1 VFLYA
6 LILMLVV
13 IFCRITGSFVMGKV
27 FAFTLRTIPHKEVQ
41 TGAGYMVAEPDVS
54 QNESTNM
61 HPNFAEINCGV
72 LYIANDLRMCVVNE
86 LAGRLLNA
94 EGVIGRFVNMRD
106 YLDSSREEYQILASM
121 IGAHRE
127 YRDTILTWE
136 IGGRIRHVLMDSYT
150 HRSDNGQFLG
160 MHVMM
165 KDLGNFSALEQQMQ
179 RTDKLATVGKI
190 AAGIAHEIRNP
201 LTTIKGFL
209 QILQGR
215 FENGGRVDELQFT
228 EVMLREIE
236 RVNDL
241 VSELLLLSKPHKVSM
256 QPCSIRDVILDICP
270 LIQSEALLQ
279 NVQFE
284 YKIEQDATVYADKAM
299 LKQVVLNLT
308 KNSLEALDHSGHL
321 GICVTVHGNLAQ
333 IDVSDTGPGIPY
345 YQLDRI
351 FDAFYTTKEKGTG
364 LGLPICQR
372 IIAEHGGE
380 IRVSS
385 KGYGCTFTVLL
396 PIYNEVD

>member
-1 VFLYA
+1 
-6 LILMLVV
+6 M
-13 IFCRITGSFVMGKV
+13 
-27 FAFTLRTIPHKEVQ
+27 
-41 TGAGYMVAEPDVS
+41 GAGKMVARPVVS
-54 QNESTNM
+54 HNESPDM
-61 HPNFAEINCGV
+61 HPDFAEINAGI
-72 LYIANDLRMCVVNE
+72 LYIASDLRVCVVNE

-94 EGVIGRFVNMRD
+94 EGVIGQFVHMND
-106 YLDSSREEYQILASM
+106 YLDPNREEYQILASM
-121 IGAHRE
+121 IGARRE

-136 IGGRIRHVLMDSYT
+136 VGGRIRHVLIDSFS
-150 HRSDNGQFLG
+150 HRSDSGQFLG

-215 FENGGRVDELQFT
+215 FQTGNREDELQFT

-241 VSELLLLSKPHKVSM
+241 VSELLLLSKPHRVSM
-256 QPCSIRDVILDICP
+256 QPCSVREVIEDICP
-270 LIQSEALLQ
+270 LIQSEAILHD
-279 NVQFE
+279 VAFE
-284 YKIEQDATVYADKAM
+284 CKIEQDATIFADKAM
-299 LKQVVLNLT
+299 MKQVLLNLS
-308 KNSLEALDHSGHL
+308 KNSLEAMDGSGHL
-321 GICVTVHGNLAQ
+321 RICITLHAGMVQ

-372 IIAEHGGE
+372 IITEHGGE

-385 KGYGCTFTVLL
+385 KGFGCTFSVLV
-396 PIYNEVD
+396 PVYHGAG